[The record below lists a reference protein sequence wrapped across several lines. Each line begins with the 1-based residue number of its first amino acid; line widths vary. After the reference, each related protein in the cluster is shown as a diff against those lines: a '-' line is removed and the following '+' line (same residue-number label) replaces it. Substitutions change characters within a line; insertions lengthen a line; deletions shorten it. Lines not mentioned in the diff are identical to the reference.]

1 MPNADDEPQ
10 LFADLEASIILRHVR
25 PARRRSPRR
34 RRPQASRAVASGGVP
49 LARTGAAQ
57 ARSTVDNAVAA
68 LLRFLGF
75 VRNVERSKAQLTV
88 AALLDGDAIA
98 RFLSFLL
105 TTRRAAAARA
115 AAGWA
120 ALLTHAPQG
129 A

>member
-1 MPNADDEPQ
+1 MQ
-10 LFADLEASIILRHVR
+10 LD
-25 PARRRSPRR
+25 
-34 RRPQASRAVASGGVP
+34 
-49 LARTGAAQ
+49 RTGAAQ

-105 TTRRAAAARA
+105 TTRRVAAARA
-115 AAGWA
+115 VAAV
-120 ALLTHAPQG
+120 LLG
-129 A
+129 